1 MEPIIFKS
9 SIHWSSGLLLIIV
22 SFFIVLMPLLG
33 LAYENLNIYDSIA
46 AVVVLLIGL
55 CLFWILFDTK
65 YTFKEGYLYY
75 CSGPIRGK
83 MKIESI
89 HAIEHQ
95 KGWYCKSFLK
105 PALGYNGLYVYYNKF
120 DDIYLSPK
128 DKVAFVNYLLTT
140 NPKILIKDNKP
151 Q

>member
-1 MEPIIFKS
+1 MEPLVFRS
-9 SIHWSSGLLLIIV
+9 SIHWSSGVLLTVL
-22 SFFIVLMPLLG
+22 SFFSVLMPTLG
-33 LAYENLNIYDSIA
+33 FIYEDLGFPEIIA
-46 AVVVLLIGL
+46 AIVVMIIGVGM
-55 CLFWILFDTK
+55 FWILIDTK
-65 YTFKEGYLYY
+65 YTFKGDYLHY

-83 MKIESI
+83 IHMETI

-105 PALGYNGLYVYYNKF
+105 PSLDYNGVYIYYNKF

-128 DKVAFVNYLLTT
+128 DKSEFVNYLLTT

-151 Q
+151 E